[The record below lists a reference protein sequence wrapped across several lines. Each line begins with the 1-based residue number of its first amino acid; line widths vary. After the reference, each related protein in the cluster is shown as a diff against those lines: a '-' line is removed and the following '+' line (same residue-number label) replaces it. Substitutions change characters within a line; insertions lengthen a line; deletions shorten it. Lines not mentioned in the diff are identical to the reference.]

1 MKTGKDFRK
10 QRLEIV
16 NESWNIIRPPNEKQ
30 RVTEQKEGTDVE
42 DELEEGREEQ
52 EIVAVRVNIWF
63 LLMEFFLARYN
74 NCLTSC
80 SLFWLDPLRF
90 SKILT

>member
-52 EIVAVRVNIWF
+52 EIVAVRVNI
-63 LLMEFFLARYN
+63 
-74 NCLTSC
+74 
-80 SLFWLDPLRF
+80 
-90 SKILT
+90 